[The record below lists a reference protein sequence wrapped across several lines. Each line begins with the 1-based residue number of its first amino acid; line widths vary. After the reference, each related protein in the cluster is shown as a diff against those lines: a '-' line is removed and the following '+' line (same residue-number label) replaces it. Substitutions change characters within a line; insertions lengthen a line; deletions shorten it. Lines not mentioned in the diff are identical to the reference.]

1 MLTYAITAD
10 DHCRRLESWLQRLLP
25 TALPAYCRKLIK
37 SGACTLN
44 SSKSTPDT
52 LLSAGDS
59 IALKESGQVQE
70 HLNKSLFQFQIR
82 DEIKAARNLATQ
94 AYTQY
99 VEEPNP
105 SQRRY
110 RPELELELDLLWQD
124 DRLLAINKPA
134 GLAMHAAAEVDANL
148 ADIASAWMEKKS
160 NYPVR
165 AYPVNRLDRGT
176 SGVVLLATS
185 SSNAGILGRQVKEEG
200 LDKIYLTVVEGILEG
215 KGEISQPLDGKE
227 SISRYRCL
235 STGVN
240 HSFLLVEPVTG
251 RTHQIRRHL
260 SAIGHPVVGDT
271 RYDAQPLPSLPGIAL
286 HSFRTVLRH
295 PANEQTLTI
304 CAPLPTALRELI
316 IERCGINQKE
326 LLELLINLAGP
337 TIP

>member
-1 MLTYAITAD
+1 MLTYTITAD

-25 TALPAYCRKLIK
+25 AALPAYCRKLIK

-44 SSKSTPDT
+44 GTKSSPDT
-52 LLSAGDS
+52 LLAAGDTIS
-59 IALKESGQVQE
+59 LKESGQVLE
-70 HLNKSLFQFQIR
+70 NLNKSLFQFQIR
-82 DEIKAARNLATQ
+82 DEIKAARNSATQ

-124 DRLLAINKPA
+124 DRLLAVNKPA
-134 GLAMHAAAEVDANL
+134 GLAMHPAAEVDENL
-148 ADIASAWMEKKS
+148 ADIASAWLEKKA

-215 KGEISQPLDGKE
+215 DGEINQPLEGKE

-235 STGVN
+235 SVGESC
-240 HSFLLVEPVTG
+240 SFLLVEPVTG

-260 SAIGHPVVGDT
+260 SAIGHPVVGDK
-271 RYDAQPLPSLPGIAL
+271 RYDAQPLPTLPGIAL
-286 HSFRTVLRH
+286 HSFRTRLQH
-295 PANEQTLTI
+295 PTPETQLTL

-316 IERCGINQKE
+316 IERCGINE
-326 LLELLINLAGP
+326 HTLFTLLRTLI
-337 TIP
+337 

>member
-1 MLTYAITAD
+1 MLTYTITVD

-44 SSKSTPDT
+44 KVKSSPDT
-52 LLSAGDS
+52 LLAAGDS
-59 IALKESGQVQE
+59 ISLKESGQVME
-70 HLNKSLFQFQIR
+70 HLN
-82 DEIKAARNLATQ
+82 
-94 AYTQY
+94 
-99 VEEPNP
+99 
-105 SQRRY
+105 
-110 RPELELELDLLWQD
+110 RPLPPIDLLWQD

-134 GLAMHAAAEVDANL
+134 GLAMHPAAEVDENL
-148 ADIASAWMEKKS
+148 ADIASSWLEKKA

-215 KGEISQPLDGKE
+215 DGEINQPLEGKE

-235 STGVN
+235 SVGESS
-240 HSFLLVEPVTG
+240 SFLLVEPITG

-260 SAIGHPVVGDT
+260 SAIGHPVVGDK
-271 RYDAQPLPSLPGIAL
+271 RYDAQPLPTLPGIAL
-286 HSFRTVLRH
+286 HSFRTRLQH
-295 PANEQTLTI
+295 PTPETQLTL

-316 IERCGINQKE
+316 IERCGIDENT
-326 LLELLINLAGP
+326 LLTLLP
-337 TIP
+337 TLI

>member
-1 MLTYAITAD
+1 MLTYTITAD

-37 SGACTLN
+37 SGACSLN
-44 SSKSTPDT
+44 GTKSAPDA

-59 IALKESGQVQE
+59 ISLKESSQVMEQ
-70 HLNKSLFQFQIR
+70 LNKPLPPI
-82 DEIKAARNLATQ
+82 
-94 AYTQY
+94 
-99 VEEPNP
+99 
-105 SQRRY
+105 
-110 RPELELELDLLWQD
+110 DLLWQD
-124 DRLLAINKPA
+124 DRLLAINKTA
-134 GLAMHAAAEVDANL
+134 GLAMHAAAEVDINL

-185 SSNAGILGRQVKEEG
+185 SSNAGMLGRQVKEEG

-215 KGEISQPLDGKE
+215 EGEINQPLDGKE

-235 STGVN
+235 STGEN

-260 SAIGHPVVGDT
+260 SSIGHPVVGDK
-271 RYDAQPLPSLPGIAL
+271 RYDAQPLSTLAGIAL

-295 PANEQTLTI
+295 PVNEQMLTI
-304 CAPLPTALRELI
+304 CAPLPATMRMLIQENCDIHETDLLALLHNLI
-316 IERCGINQKE
+316 
-326 LLELLINLAGP
+326 
-337 TIP
+337 

>member
-1 MLTYAITAD
+1 MLTYTITVD

-37 SGACTLN
+37 SGACALN
-44 SSKSTPDT
+44 NAKSSPDT

-59 IALKESGQVQE
+59 ISLKESGQVME
-70 HLNKSLFQFQIR
+70 HLN
-82 DEIKAARNLATQ
+82 
-94 AYTQY
+94 
-99 VEEPNP
+99 
-105 SQRRY
+105 
-110 RPELELELDLLWQD
+110 RPLPPIDLLWQD

-134 GLAMHAAAEVDANL
+134 GLAMHPAAEVDENL
-148 ADIASAWMEKKS
+148 ADIASAWLEKKA

-200 LDKIYLTVVEGILEG
+200 LDKVYLTVVEGILEG
-215 KGEISQPLDGKE
+215 EGEINQPLDGKE

-235 STGVN
+235 SVGEN
-240 HSFLLVEPVTG
+240 CSFLQVEPVTG

-260 SAIGHPVVGDT
+260 SAIGHPVLGDK
-271 RYDAQPLPSLPGIAL
+271 RYDAQPLATLPGIAL
-286 HSFRTVLRH
+286 HSFRTRLQH
-295 PANEQTLTI
+295 PTPETQLTL

-316 IERCGINQKE
+316 IERCGIDEKE
-326 LLELLINLAGP
+326 LLELLTNLDGP
-337 TIP
+337 ATA